1 MSQFPVIGKPL
12 IVFNEEQIGKVEEL
26 AAVLTKTQIADYMGV
41 CANTFRAIEE
51 RQPEVA
57 RAFRAGKSRAIA
69 DVATNLIAQAL
80 VLRILWISM
89 SFRLSDRFHEL
100 VLRDLLTTSK
110 SSDATRASNNRYISK
125 SKKQA
130 VHVNQI
136 DN

>member
-1 MSQFPVIGKPL
+1 MSEFPVIGKLL

-26 AAVLTKTQIADYMGV
+26 AAVLTKTQIAGYMGV

-80 VLRILWISM
+80 EGNTTAAMFYLRTQAGWTENSYNEISPTQHVIQII
-89 SFRLSDRFHEL
+89 RP
-100 VLRDLLTTSK
+100 LT
-110 SSDATRASNNRYISK
+110 
-125 SKKQA
+125 
-130 VHVNQI
+130 
-136 DN
+136 

>member
-41 CANTFRAIEE
+41 CANTFRAEE

-80 VLRILWISM
+80 EGNTTAAMFYLRTQAGWTENSYNEISPTQHVIQII
-89 SFRLSDRFHEL
+89 RPLS
-100 VLRDLLTTSK
+100 
-110 SSDATRASNNRYISK
+110 
-125 SKKQA
+125 
-130 VHVNQI
+130 
-136 DN
+136 